1 MENASKALLIA
12 GSVLIVILLIAMG
25 VKVFNSTSSTTGEVE
40 TTMESTEIATFNNK
54 FTAYLGNNKSASDA
68 KSLAN
73 IVIANNAANSAY
85 QVSFAQKTS
94 AADISSIAAS
104 YFGKYNISASYS
116 SDGRIEAIEVKS
128 VSTTTTP

>member
-85 QVSFAQKTS
+85 QVSFANETS
-94 AADISSIAAS
+94 AADISSTAAS

-116 SDGRIEAIEVKS
+116 SDGRIKAIEVKS